1 MFLINMDIT
10 LIIIVILISFLQS
23 IFGVGILLFGTP
35 ILLSLDYGFIESLNI
50 LLPLS
55 LLVNLVQLF
64 SDYNNVNYK
73 FYLAFIKFTIPFLFL
88 SLFFII
94 KIEINMN
101 YLVGIFIILVSIQNN
116 VPYLKKN
123 IIKLLNEKIFLILTG
138 LVHGLSNLG
147 GSLLTVIIYSKNMS
161 KNETRSTI
169 VVCYAT
175 FALIQ
180 LITIF
185 LVANKYYFENI
196 IIYCTISFVVVILS
210 ERYLYNQIK
219 PKFYNKSFELFL
231 LFMGVFLILK

>member
-1 MFLINMDIT
+1 M
-10 LIIIVILISFLQS
+10 
-23 IFGVGILLFGTP
+23 
-35 ILLSLDYGFIESLNI
+35 
-50 LLPLS
+50 
-55 LLVNLVQLF
+55 
-64 SDYNNVNYK
+64 
-73 FYLAFIKFTIPFLFL
+73 
-88 SLFFII
+88 
-94 KIEINMN
+94 
-101 YLVGIFIILVSIQNN
+101 
-116 VPYLKKN
+116 
-123 IIKLLNEKIFLILTG
+123 
-138 LVHGLSNLG
+138 VHGLSNLG

-219 PKFYNKSFELFL
+219 PKYYTKSFELFL
-231 LFMGVFLILK
+231 LFMGFFLILK

>member
-1 MFLINMDIT
+1 MDMT
-10 LIIIVILISFLQS
+10 LIIIVIILSLLQS

-35 ILLSLDYGFIESLNI
+35 ILLSLDYSFIESLNI

-64 SDYNNVNYK
+64 SDYNNINYK
-73 FYLAFIKFTIPFLFL
+73 FYSEFIKFTIPFLFL
-88 SLFFII
+88 SLLFII

-101 YLVGIFIILVSIQNN
+101 YIVGIFIVLVSIQNN

-123 IIKLLNEKIFLILTG
+123 IIKLFNEKILLILTG
-138 LVHGLSNLG
+138 LIHGLSNLG
-147 GSLLTVIIYSKNMS
+147 GSFLTVMIYSKNMS

-169 VVCYAT
+169 VICYAT

-196 IIYCTISFVVVILS
+196 IIYCLISFIVVILS
-210 ERYLYNQIK
+210 EKYLYNQIK

-231 LFMGVFLILK
+231 LIMGFFLILK

>member
-1 MFLINMDIT
+1 MDIT
-10 LIIIVILISFLQS
+10 LIIIVIILSLLQS

-35 ILLSLDYGFIESLNI
+35 ILLSLDYSFIESLNI

-73 FYLAFIKFTIPFLFL
+73 FYSSFIKFTIPFLFL

-94 KIEINMN
+94 RIEINMN

-116 VPYLKKN
+116 VPYLKNN
-123 IIKLLNEKIFLILTG
+123 IIKLLNEKLLLILTG

-161 KNETRSTI
+161 KKETRSTI

-180 LITIF
+180 LITIL
-185 LVANKYYFENI
+185 LVENKFF
-196 IIYCTISFVVVILS
+196 TD
-210 ERYLYNQIK
+210 
-219 PKFYNKSFELFL
+219 
-231 LFMGVFLILK
+231 G

>member
-1 MFLINMDIT
+1 MDIT
-10 LIIIVILISFLQS
+10 LIIIVIILSLLQS

-35 ILLSLDYGFIESLNI
+35 ILLSLDYSFIESLNI

-64 SDYNNVNYK
+64 SDYNNINYK
-73 FYLAFIKFTIPFLFL
+73 FYIAFIKFTIPFLFL
-88 SLFFII
+88 ALFFII

-180 LITIF
+180 LITI
-185 LVANKYYFENI
+185 LVVADKYYFDFGNM
-196 IIYCTISFVVVILS
+196 IIYCTISFVVVILT

-231 LFMGVFLILK
+231 LFMGFFLIIK